1 MYIYSDGPLPA
12 DYRCSLY
19 SHRRQSAI
27 LVITS
32 QLLRFCFTEH
42 NLICDCRDS
51 LQTWKLLNLQ
61 KANHST
67 KKYWKF
73 RKESRMKQKSPVR
86 NCPFILKFRKGCF
99 IRHWKFSTTQPWI
112 FHRIENGILGCR
124 KSARVRVFTPFD
136 QRPGNERSWKVIPTG
151 CPKIISFIRSNY
163 S

>member
-1 MYIYSDGPLPA
+1 MEISEEIKEIPVNLVTPMYIYSDGPLPA

-67 KKYWKF
+67 KNIGNSG
-73 RKESRMKQKSPVR
+73 RKVE
-86 NCPFILKFRKGCF
+86 
-99 IRHWKFSTTQPWI
+99 
-112 FHRIENGILGCR
+112 
-124 KSARVRVFTPFD
+124 
-136 QRPGNERSWKVIPTG
+136 
-151 CPKIISFIRSNY
+151 
-163 S
+163 